1 MFRAS
6 HFALWFYF
14 VQLESSEYDGI
25 EERVLEIVRQNL
37 DFGYAKD
44 ANGRIAVEM
53 ATPQNKAAINSEYLW
68 YGRYRVAESRP
79 EHTSATCY
87 VFKAFD
93 EENVDDAG
101 NAAPVALKLMRMK
114 GHFLREINARKHD
127 FSVDYVV
134 DIIAR
139 FPRTDAEVDSWPD
152 VAGADTN
159 ERLNITKAE
168 AEKFFCIVMPLANR
182 NMFVAFKQERFAG
195 RNMEEVKHVF
205 VQLVK
210 CVEHMH
216 SKGVL
221 HADLKTL
228 NVVRINTQWKLIDM
242 DATCVIGKDAVG
254 FKSSSA
260 YVPPEAIF
268 VNADRTRACVR
279 SVECDEYELLVSQ
292 ESFDVWS
299 LGCILYQMCNA
310 DVKPLFQGGQDDN
323 LSTDAAE
330 DDSLYRLERWDNA
343 YRNRKLQRI
352 TDPLAK
358 NLL

>member
-1 MFRAS
+1 M
-6 HFALWFYF
+6 
-14 VQLESSEYDGI
+14 QLESSRYPGI
-25 EERVLEIVRQNL
+25 DKRVLEIVQNNL

-114 GHFLREINARKHD
+114 GHFMREINARKHD

-134 DIIAR
+134 DIVAR
-139 FPRTDAEVDSWPD
+139 FPATDDEVGSWPD
-152 VAGADTN
+152 IAGADTN

-242 DATCVIGKDAVG
+242 DATCVIGQDPVG

-268 VNADRTRACVR
+268 VNETRTKACVR
-279 SVECDEYELLVSQ
+279 SVECSEYELLSSH

-299 LGCILYQMCNA
+299 LGSILYQMCNS

-323 LSTDAAE
+323 LSADIAE
-330 DDSLYRLERWDNA
+330 DDSLYRLERWDA
-343 YRNRKLQRI
+343 GTKAKKLQRI
-352 TDPLAK
+352 PDPLAK